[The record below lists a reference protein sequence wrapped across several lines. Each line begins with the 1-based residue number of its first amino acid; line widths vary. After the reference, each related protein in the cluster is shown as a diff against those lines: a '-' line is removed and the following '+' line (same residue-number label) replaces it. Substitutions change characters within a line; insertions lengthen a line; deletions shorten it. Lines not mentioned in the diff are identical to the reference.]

1 MALSG
6 HVQIFGTHPEVTS
19 RAGSRAFIL
28 RPGVAWRFGK
38 SMEKSALFF
47 YFLQLFYFL

>member
-38 SMEKSALFF
+38 SMESALFF